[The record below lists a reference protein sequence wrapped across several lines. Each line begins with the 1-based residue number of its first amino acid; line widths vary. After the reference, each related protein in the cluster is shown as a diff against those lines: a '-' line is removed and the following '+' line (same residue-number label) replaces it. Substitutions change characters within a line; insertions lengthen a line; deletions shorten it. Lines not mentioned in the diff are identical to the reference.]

1 MIPILTNLNE
11 LPVELNGSCA
21 AVGNFDGVH
30 CGHARLVQELV
41 RQAQGLGVPALVL
54 TFDPPPIVLL
64 QPEVPLLPP
73 ITSLERRAELLCRL
87 GVRALIAMPTSPDL
101 LSLSPTQFF
110 DEVLV
115 RRLGIR
121 GMVEGPNFR
130 FGKDR
135 EGDTKLLARLC
146 AQQGMSFS
154 VVDAQTDGA
163 GMISSSRIR
172 RLLAEGEIE
181 AANQMLTQPFRIT
194 GTVSTG
200 AGRGTKLLV
209 PTANLTQ
216 IHSLVPAHGVY
227 GGLVEINGQRYRAA
241 VNIGPN
247 PTFADSDSKVEVHLL
262 QWQGQLYGES
272 LNCDLII
279 RVRPVK
285 KFASKEE
292 LLAQIQADIRQ
303 IADRIPP
310 PK

>member
-11 LPVELNGSCA
+11 LPVELSGGCA

-54 TFDPPPIVLL
+54 TFNPPPIVLL

-110 DEVLV
+110 DEILV
-115 RRLGIR
+115 QRLGIR

-135 EGDTKLLARLC
+135 QGDTKLLAQLC
-146 AQQGMSFS
+146 ARQGMSFA
-154 VVDAQTDGA
+154 VVDAQTDGN

-194 GTVSTG
+194 GTVSAG

-216 IHSLVPAHGVY
+216 IRSLVPAHGVY
-227 GGLVEINGQRYRAA
+227 GGLVEIDGQRYRAA

-247 PTFADSDSKVEVHLL
+247 PTFADSNSKVEVHLL
-262 QWQGQLYGES
+262 QWQGQLYGQS
-272 LNCDLII
+272 LNCDLMI

-292 LLAQIQADIRQ
+292 LLAQIQVDIRQ